1 MNKLVFVL
9 VLLVLFGLELVNPIQ
24 KMIIEPFTVSLAT
37 LSAYLLHLFD
47 SDVASSGIILRSV
60 SNGSAVAI
68 QAGCNGVEAV
78 ICLTA
83 AIIAFDSTLKQKIIG
98 LILGFIAVQLLNIV
112 RIISLFYLLQWNQ
125 HWFEWA
131 HLYAW
136 QALIFLDVLIVFVVW
151 VRWASKNIPEK
162 PDDEGNGDADKELV
176 HG

>member
-9 VLLVLFGLELVNPIQ
+9 VLLVLFTLELIPPIQ
-24 KMIIEPFTVSLAT
+24 QMIIEPFTVSLAT
-37 LSAYLLHLFD
+37 LSASLLHLFD
-47 SDVASSGIILRSV
+47 SDVASSGIIIRSL

-78 ICLTA
+78 ICLAA
-83 AIIAFDSTLKQKIIG
+83 AILAFDSTLTQKIVG
-98 LILGFIAVQLLNIV
+98 LFFGFIAIQLLNIA

-125 HWFEWA
+125 QWFEWA

-151 VRWASKNIPEK
+151 VRWISKNTPET
-162 PDDEGNGDADKELV
+162 PDDTNEELA

>member
-9 VLLVLFGLELVNPIQ
+9 VLLVLFALELTQPIQ
-24 KMIIEPFTVSLAT
+24 QMVIEPFTVSLAT
-37 LSAYLLHLFD
+37 LSVALLHFFD
-47 SDVASSGIILRSV
+47 SDVASSGIIIRSL

-83 AIIAFDSTLKQKIIG
+83 AILAFDSTIIQKLVG
-98 LILGFIAVQLLNIV
+98 LFLGFLAIQILNIA
-112 RIISLFYLLQWNQ
+112 RIISLFYLLQWNHQ
-125 HWFEWA
+125 WFEWA

-151 VRWASKNIPEK
+151 VRWISKSTPAA
-162 PDDEGNGDADKELV
+162 DADEKLV

>member
-78 ICLTA
+78 ICLA
-83 AIIAFDSTLKQKIIG
+83 ASIIAFDSTIKQKIVG
-98 LILGFIAVQLLNIV
+98 LILGFIAIQFLNII
-112 RIISLFYLLQWNQ
+112 RIISLFYLLQWDQ
-125 HWFEWA
+125 KWFEWA

-136 QALIFLDVLIVFVVW
+136 QALIFLDVLIVFVIW
-151 VRWASKNIPEK
+151 VRWISKSTL
-162 PDDEGNGDADKELV
+162 DDADEELL